1 MVIVVGSGAGG
12 GLLSAELAKA
22 NIPVTIV
29 EKGPLV
35 DSKDAF
41 NYYNKAIDGVDLL
54 QTTCVGGNT
63 IVSAG
68 NGVKSSEDI
77 FKEYGIDIS
86 KELDEVVEKLNIH
99 ELDDSHM
106 GRGTK
111 LFMDSAEEL
120 GLNPVKMPKFIDEKK
135 CIQCGRCAYG
145 CPNNAKWTAVDF
157 VKEAVDNGAK
167 LLTNSPVTDIVVEG
181 GKVKSIV
188 ITKDDGSKETL
199 EDDLIILC
207 AGAVTDARLLLKLG
221 IPAGKHFI
229 TDPFVTVG
237 AVVRDIGFNTEVSM
251 NALVEGEHF
260 ILAPHYSSKYLDSR
274 VDDKDLKPEDILSIM
289 VKIGDEGLGYVSE
302 DEVVKYNSIRDV
314 QYLAEGAATAGA
326 ILQNAGAESVFVSTV
341 FRSAHPGGTTPV
353 GEIVDSNLETDVD
366 GLYVCDGSVFPK
378 APGCPPI
385 VAILALSLRLSK
397 YLIENLN

>member
-12 GLLSAELAKA
+12 GLLASELAKA
-22 NIPVTIV
+22 NMPVTIV
-29 EKGPLV
+29 EKGPFV
-35 DSKDAF
+35 ESKDGF
-41 NYYNKAIDGVDLL
+41 NCYNKAIEGLDLL

-77 FKEYGIDIS
+77 FKDYGIDIS
-86 KELDEVVEKLNIH
+86 KELDEVVNMLNVH
-99 ELDDSHM
+99 QLDDSHV
-106 GRGTK
+106 GRGTQ
-111 LFMDSAEEL
+111 LFIDSAREL
-120 GLNPVKMPKFIDEKK
+120 GLNPIKMPKFIDEKK

-145 CPNNAKWTAVDF
+145 CPNDAKWTAADF
-157 VKEAVDNGAK
+157 IKEAVDNGAK
-167 LLTNSPVTDIVVEG
+167 LLTNSPVTNLIVEE
-181 GKVKSIV
+181 GKVKAV
-188 ITKDDGSKETL
+188 EITKDDGTKEKL

-207 AGAVTDARLLLKLG
+207 AGAVTDARLLLKIG

-237 AVVRDIGFNTEVSM
+237 AVLKGIGFNKEVSM

-260 ILAPHYSSKYLDSR
+260 ILSPHYSSKYLDSR
-274 VDDKDLKPEDILSIM
+274 VEDDDLKPEDILSIM

-302 DEVVKYNSIRDV
+302 DEVVKINSIQDV

-326 ILQNAGAESVFVSTV
+326 ILQNAGAESIYVSTV
-341 FRSAHPGGTTPV
+341 FRSAHPAGTTPV
-353 GEIVDSNLETDVD
+353 GEIVDSNLKTGVD

-378 APGCPPI
+378 APGKPPI
-385 VAILALSLRLSK
+385 VPILALSLRLSK
-397 YLIENLN
+397 YLIENFN

>member
-157 VKEAVDNGAK
+157 VKEAVDNGA
-167 LLTNSPVTDIVVEG
+167 N
-181 GKVKSIV
+181 
-188 ITKDDGSKETL
+188 
-199 EDDLIILC
+199 
-207 AGAVTDARLLLKLG
+207 
-221 IPAGKHFI
+221 
-229 TDPFVTVG
+229 
-237 AVVRDIGFNTEVSM
+237 
-251 NALVEGEHF
+251 
-260 ILAPHYSSKYLDSR
+260 Y
-274 VDDKDLKPEDILSIM
+274 
-289 VKIGDEGLGYVSE
+289 
-302 DEVVKYNSIRDV
+302 
-314 QYLAEGAATAGA
+314 
-326 ILQNAGAESVFVSTV
+326 
-341 FRSAHPGGTTPV
+341 
-353 GEIVDSNLETDVD
+353 
-366 GLYVCDGSVFPK
+366 
-378 APGCPPI
+378 
-385 VAILALSLRLSK
+385 
-397 YLIENLN
+397 